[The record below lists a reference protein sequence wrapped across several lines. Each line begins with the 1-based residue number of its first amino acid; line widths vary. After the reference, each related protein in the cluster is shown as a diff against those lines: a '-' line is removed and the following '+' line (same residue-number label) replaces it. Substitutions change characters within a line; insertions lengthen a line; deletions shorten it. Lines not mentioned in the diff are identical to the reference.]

1 MKSTLRAAALLAGL
15 LAANF
20 AASLASA
27 QTINWKL
34 NNNFA
39 PARGETKQLHAFA
52 ADVEAMSKGRL
63 KLTVHDG
70 GSLQLKDADIMR
82 WLPTGAAEVGVLS
95 ASFVGRD
102 APEINAA
109 YVQGSVG
116 SAAEHVKALPALEG
130 IYREAVRQ
138 WQMVPVGYMAFPVFK
153 AHIFCRD
160 EGVNTLAAL
169 RKKKIRVW
177 SKDLVDTF
185 GRLGVASQII
195 PQNELY
201 VALRTGVVDCSLYPA
216 RLAGSISINE
226 VTKGAAYLFPVA
238 AMPYV
243 IVVHESKWKTLPAD
257 LQKAMTDA
265 AAKLYETTKK
275 PDDDEAAEKGA
286 QEKLAAGGVK
296 FAADFPDADR
306 KAFMDAAA
314 VSWDELAKSAGPKAV
329 AFRAQVLKAL
339 GR

>member
-1 MKSTLRAAALLAGL
+1 MKSILRGAVLIAGSLAAGL
-15 LAANF
+15 AF
-20 AASLASA
+20 G
-27 QTINWKL
+27 QTFSWKL

-39 PARGETKQLHAFA
+39 PVRNETRQLHAFA
-52 ADVEAMSKGRL
+52 ADVDALSKGRL
-63 KLTVHDG
+63 KLVVHDG
-70 GSLQLKDADIMR
+70 GALQLRDADIMR

-95 ASFVGRD
+95 ASFIGRD

-116 SAAEHVKALPALEG
+116 SAAEHVRALPALES
-130 IYREAVRQ
+130 IYREAVGK
-138 WQMVPVGYMAFPVFK
+138 WQMVPVGFMAFPVFN
-153 AHIFCRD
+153 AHVFCRD
-160 EGVNTLAAL
+160 EGVNNLAAL

-216 RLAGSISINE
+216 RLAGSISIQE

-243 IVVHESKWKTLPAD
+243 IVVHESKWRTLPPD

-265 AAKLYETTKK
+265 AAKLYENTKRTE
-275 PDDDEAAEKGA
+275 DDAAAEKA
-286 QEKLAAGGVK
+286 AAEKLGAGGVK
-296 FAADFPDADR
+296 FAGDFPDADR
-306 KAFMDAAA
+306 KAFMEAAS
-314 VSWDELAKSAGPKAV
+314 VTWDELARSAGGKAV
-329 AFRAQVLKAL
+329 DYRREVLKAL

>member
-1 MKSTLRAAALLAGL
+1 MNQVFRAA
-15 LAANF
+15 LAALCI
-20 AASLASA
+20 AATGTAAA
-27 QTINWKL
+27 QTVNWKL

-39 PARGETKQLHAFA
+39 PARNETKQLHAFA
-52 ADVEAMSKGRL
+52 DDVAARSGGKMKI
-63 KLTVHDG
+63 TVHDG

-116 SAAEHVKALPALEG
+116 SSAEHVKALPALEN
-130 IYREAVRQ
+130 IYRDAVKQ
-138 WQMVPVGYMAFPVFK
+138 WHMVPVGFMAFPVFRT
-153 AHIFCRD
+153 HIFCRD
-160 EGVNTLAAL
+160 DDVNSLAAL
-169 RKKKIRVW
+169 RKKKMRVW

-185 GRLGVASQII
+185 QRLGVATQII

-216 RLAGSISINE
+216 RLAGSISIQE
-226 VTKGAAYLFPVA
+226 VTKSAAYLFPVA

-243 IVVHESKWKTLPAD
+243 IVVDEQKWKTLAPD

-265 AAKLYETTKK
+265 AGKLYETTKRGE
-275 PDDDEAAEKGA
+275 DDEAAEKQA

-296 FAADFPDADR
+296 FLPDFSEADR
-306 KAFMDAAA
+306 KAFLDAA
-314 VSWDELAKSAGPKAV
+314 SKTWDELAKAAGPKAV
-329 AFRAQVLKAL
+329 AYRAEVLKAL

>member
-1 MKSTLRAAALLAGL
+1 MMNSMLRTALAVAGALATSAA
-15 LAANF
+15 F
-20 AASLASA
+20 A
-27 QTINWKL
+27 QTVNWKL

-39 PARGETKQLHAFA
+39 PVRNETKQLHSFA
-52 ADVEAMSKGRL
+52 SDVEARSKGRM
-63 KLTVHDG
+63 KVTVHDG

-82 WLPTGAAEVGVLS
+82 WLPTGAAEIGVLS

-109 YVQGSVG
+109 YIQGSVG
-116 SAAEHVKALPALEG
+116 SSAEHMKALPALEN
-130 IYREAVRQ
+130 IYRDAVKQ
-138 WQMVPVGYMAFPVFK
+138 WHMVPVGFMAFPVFRT
-153 AHIFCRD
+153 HIFCRD
-160 EGVNTLAAL
+160 DDVNTLAAL
-169 RKKKIRVW
+169 RKKKVRVW

-185 GRLGVASQII
+185 GRLGVATQII

-216 RLAGSISINE
+216 RLAGSISIQE

-243 IVVHESKWKTLPAD
+243 LVVDENKWKTLPGE

-265 AAKLYETTKK
+265 AAKLYETTKRGE
-275 PDDDEAAEKGA
+275 DDEAAEKAA

-296 FAADFPDADR
+296 FLPDFPEADR
-306 KAFMDAAA
+306 KAFLEAAA
-314 VSWDELAKSAGPKAV
+314 KTWDELAKAAGPKAV
-329 AFRAQVLKAL
+329 SYRAEVLKTL

>member
-1 MKSTLRAAALLAGL
+1 MKTMLRAALAV
-15 LAANF
+15 AAVF
-20 AASLASA
+20 AASAATA
-27 QTINWKL
+27 QTVNWKL

-39 PARGETKQLHAFA
+39 PSRNETKQLHAFA
-52 ADVEAMSKGRL
+52 SDVEQRSKGRM
-63 KLTVHDG
+63 KITVHDG

-82 WLPTGAAEVGVLS
+82 WLPTGAAEIGVLS

-109 YVQGSVG
+109 YIQGSVG
-116 SAAEHVKALPALEG
+116 SSAEHMKALPALENV
-130 IYREAVRQ
+130 YRDAVKQ
-138 WQMVPVGYMAFPVFK
+138 WHMVPVGFMAFPVFRT
-153 AHIFCRD
+153 HVFCRD
-160 EGVNTLAAL
+160 DDVNTLAQL
-169 RKKKIRVW
+169 RKKKMRVW

-185 GRLGVASQII
+185 GRLGVATQII

-216 RLAGSISINE
+216 RLAGSISIQE

-243 IVVHESKWKTLPAD
+243 IVVDENKWKTLPAD
-257 LQKAMTDA
+257 LQKAMTDSA
-265 AAKLYETTKK
+265 DHLYEVTKRGE
-275 PDDDEAAEKGA
+275 DDAAAEKAA

-296 FAADFPDADR
+296 FLPDFPDADR
-306 KAFMDAAA
+306 KAFMQAAS
-314 VSWDELAKSAGPKAV
+314 VTWDELAKEAGPKAV
-329 AFRAQVLKAL
+329 AYRQQVLKQL